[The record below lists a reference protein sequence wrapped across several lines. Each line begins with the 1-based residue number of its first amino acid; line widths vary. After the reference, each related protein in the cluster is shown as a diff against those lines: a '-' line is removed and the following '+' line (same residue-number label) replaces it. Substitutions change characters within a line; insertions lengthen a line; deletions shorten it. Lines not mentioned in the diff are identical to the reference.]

1 MKRILFALAL
11 IASIQVASAQVKPEA
26 ARKALAAAEEAAQ
39 NAKKNTKAAVWQKLG
54 EAYVNAYE
62 APTGGVQPGWPRN
75 LITEKPVSQEP
86 AEIGGE
92 QMTKLVFADKNI
104 YVNGAGNVAVV
115 EVTRPLA
122 EGALDKAVE
131 AFSKAYSMDN
141 KLGKTVSAALEK
153 ISQSYL
159 NEAFNAYTFG
169 NYAAAS
175 KGFEKA
181 ADVAAVAPLS
191 KLDTSSVYNAGFT
204 AQLAQDYAR
213 ADKFFDQCLAKGY
226 YGEDGDI
233 YAKIADVKSN
243 LGDAAGQKKALEDGF
258 TKFPQSQSILIGLIN
273 YYLSNNED
281 PQKLFG
287 LLDQAKKNEPNNA
300 SLYYVEGNI
309 HSQLKEYDEAVKAYE
324 KCAEIQPEYEYGYI
338 GEGIMFYNMAID
350 VQTKAQEELDDNK
363 YMALVEEFEKDLKSC
378 IDPFEKAFNMT
389 KDDSIKTSIAEYLK
403 QAFYRFRDADPK
415 YMEGYEKYNAIVE
428 ASRQ

>member
-39 NAKKNTKAAVWQKLG
+39 NVKKNTKAAVWQKLG

-75 LITEKPVSQEP
+75 LVTEKPVSQE
-86 AEIGGE
+86 AVEVGGE

-104 YVNGAGNVAVV
+104 YVNGAGNVALV
-115 EVTRPLA
+115 EVTRPIA

-131 AFSKAYSMDN
+131 AYTKAYAMDN
-141 KLGKTVSAALEK
+141 KLGKTVAAALEK
-153 ISQSYL
+153 ISQNYQ
-159 NEAFNAYTFG
+159 NEALNAYTFG
-169 NYAAAS
+169 DYSAAS

-181 ADVAAVAPLS
+181 AEVAAIAPLS

-204 AQLAQDYAR
+204 AQMAQEYDR
-213 ADKFFDQCLAKGY
+213 ADKFFEQCLDKGY
-226 YGEDGDI
+226 YGEGGDI
-233 YAKIADVKSN
+233 FAKVADVRSN
-243 LGDAAGQKKALEDGF
+243 LGDAEGQKKALEDGF

-273 YYLSNNED
+273 YYLANNED
-281 PQKLFG
+281 PQKLFS

-324 KCAEIQPEYEYGYI
+324 KCAEIQPGYEYGYI

-363 YMALVEEFEKDLKSC
+363 YMVLVEEFEKDLKSC
-378 IDPFEKAFNMT
+378 IEPFEKAYEIT
-389 KDDSIKTSIAEYLK
+389 KDDTIKTSIAEYLK

-428 ASRQ
+428 ASR